1 METTSGSFSLV
12 ERKKYDDKT
21 AHQLAQGIW
30 WVGYLD
36 PDRQTS
42 HNPFLVQDKDEA
54 ILINPGSRSEK
65 LYQAVSRKVN
75 SVIKSKAIQHI
86 IVLHN
91 DPDRCAALP
100 LFEKIVHRD
109 VRVYAPSNVAR
120 SIKHYG
126 CKHPIIRLDG
136 GDSIILKS
144 GRTLDY
150 YVIEKLPA
158 IGTGLL
164 HDKQT
169 NTVFC
174 GNIFGHINE
183 AWNLFAPAGG
193 WRQID
198 HNDPDVQCSRKALM
212 QALNKLEKLAPE
224 RICMHHGPIIEDDI
238 EGYIAAAREI
248 NGSN

>member
-1 METTSGSFSLV
+1 METTGGSISLV
-12 ERKKYDDKT
+12 ERKKYDVKT
-21 AHQLAQGIW
+21 AHQVARGIW
-30 WVGYLD
+30 WVGYFD

-42 HNPFLVQDKDEA
+42 HNPFLIQDNDEA
-54 ILINPGSRSEK
+54 VLINPGSRAEK
-65 LYQAVSRKVN
+65 LYHTVSHKVN
-75 SVIKSKAIQHI
+75 SIINTRLIQHI
-86 IVLHN
+86 VLLHN

-100 LFEKIVHRD
+100 LFEKAVHRD
-109 VRVYAPSNVAR
+109 VRIYAPAKMAA

-126 CKHPIIRLDG
+126 CKHPIIGLDG

-150 YVIEKLPA
+150 YIIEKLPS
-158 IGTGLL
+158 IGSGML

-183 AWNLFAPAGG
+183 DWNLFAPAGG

-198 HNDPDVQCSRKALM
+198 HDDPDVQCSKKALM
-212 QALNKLEKLAPE
+212 QALNKLEKLSPE
-224 RICMHHGPIIEDDI
+224 RICMHHGPIIEEDI
-238 EGYIAAAREI
+238 EGYISATREI
-248 NGSN
+248 DNTK